1 MSMFGYKTILQLD
14 GSDKGYELTNFSFTF
29 SQPID
34 REGKAQS
41 EVKAGVLEML
51 YENLPSGEMSKWM
64 LNARNFRNG
73 SVQIYGENESLLQ
86 EVCFAKATCIGMD
99 IRYMESGTGYC
110 MTHLVVQAY
119 SISVEDVLV
128 ENNWK
133 NIMP

>member
-1 MSMFGYKTILQLD
+1 MFGYKTVLQLD
-14 GSDKGYELTNFSFTF
+14 GSNNGYELANFSFSF
-29 SQPID
+29 LQPID
-34 REGKAQS
+34 HEGKAQS

-51 YENLPSGEMSKWM
+51 YENLPSNEMSRWM
-64 LNARNFRNG
+64 LNTRNFRDG

-86 EVCFAKATCIGMD
+86 EVRFKKATCIEMD

-133 NIMP
+133 NIKP